1 MTAAQQ
7 TSLTQRKRAATRRRI
22 ADAAAQ
28 LAVDNGL
35 AATTVDRIAEQAQI
49 GRATFFRY
57 FGSKESAVAEA
68 FSTQWFER
76 ITAAVGRQPTE
87 LGAMDAV
94 RSAFTE
100 LAEDHGDEQQIRALA
115 TLSASS
121 ATLQA
126 WTLHVH
132 RRYETAIAELIAP
145 RLHSTTPQ
153 DPRARLIG
161 ALAMAAVR
169 IGLEDWLEHGG
180 SLRTRVS
187 AALAEVHIDDQD

>member
-1 MTAAQQ
+1 MTAARQ

-22 ADAAAQ
+22 ADAAAK

-35 AATTVDRIAEQAQI
+35 AGTTVDRIAEQAEI

-76 ITAAVGRQPTE
+76 ITTAITRQPAE

-94 RSAFTE
+94 RRAFTE
-100 LAEDHGDEQQIRALA
+100 LAEGHDDHEQIRALA

-121 ATLQA
+121 PALQA

-132 RRYETAIAELIAP
+132 GRYERAIAELIAA

-153 DPRARLIG
+153 DPRSRLIG

-187 AALAEVHIDDQD
+187 AALAEVDIDDQD

>member
-1 MTAAQQ
+1 MTVANQ

-35 AATTVDRIAEQAQI
+35 ADTTVDRIAAQAEI

-68 FSTQWFER
+68 FSTQWFDR
-76 ITAAVGRQPTE
+76 ITAALTRQPAE
-87 LGAMDAV
+87 LGAIDAV
-94 RSAFTE
+94 RSAFAE
-100 LAEDHGDEQQIRALA
+100 LADNHGDEEQIRALA

-121 ATLQA
+121 PTLQA

-132 RRYETAIAELIAP
+132 GRYERAIAELIAP
-145 RLHSTTPQ
+145 RLHNMTPQ

-187 AALAEVHIDDQD
+187 DALAQVHIDDQH